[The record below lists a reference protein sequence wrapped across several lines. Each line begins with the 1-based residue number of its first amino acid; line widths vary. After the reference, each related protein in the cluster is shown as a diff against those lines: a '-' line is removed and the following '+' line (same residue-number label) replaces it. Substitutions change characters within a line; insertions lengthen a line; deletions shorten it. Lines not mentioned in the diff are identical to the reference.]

1 MYLTSIVFLY
11 KVDHIIP
18 LLMKES
24 HWDQLLSSLMN
35 SFFFVKKSLLQHVCV
50 AQYDEL
56 YGFITSLVIYLQIMN
71 IY

>member
-18 LLMKES
+18 LLMKEL

-35 SFFFVKKSLLQHVCV
+35 SFFLQRNLYCSMFVLHNMMNYMALSLL
-50 AQYDEL
+50 L
-56 YGFITSLVIYLQIMN
+56 
-71 IY
+71 